1 MESVQGLK
9 ALAHVLTHP
18 PPKTQTPC
26 HRVAVCSDGGAR
38 ATVRR
43 TSSKLMPPSG
53 GQWRWFFSFL
63 ICKVGRA
70 TPNLPLTEF

>member
-18 PPKTQTPC
+18 PPKTLTPC

-43 TSSKLMPPSG
+43 TEF
-53 GQWRWFFSFL
+53 QAD
-63 ICKVGRA
+63 A
-70 TPNLPLTEF
+70 TIWGTMEMVLQFPHL